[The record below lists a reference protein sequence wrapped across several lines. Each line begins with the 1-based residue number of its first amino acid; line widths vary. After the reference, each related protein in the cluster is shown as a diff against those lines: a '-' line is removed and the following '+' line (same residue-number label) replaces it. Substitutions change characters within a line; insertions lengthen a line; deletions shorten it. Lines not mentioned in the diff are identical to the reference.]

1 MDFCPHCGA
10 HIQDNVKRCPKCR
23 KSIKKRAF
31 VRSGIER
38 KLWALPGAV
47 ALIIV
52 NISIVCIVVASA
64 VYPRLSGQEPEYTE
78 IEFFD
83 CSKAGETAYV
93 DIVDIIPTI
102 NVYSGEEITNL
113 LCKCTATNGE
123 TVTLYITVS
132 DFADNFD
139 SDMWAYRGSSYED
152 VISFTARRVHGIS
165 VYHGDII
172 KDAPRSVAKNMLLKF
187 VSAD

>member
-1 MDFCPHCGA
+1 MDFCPHCGVR
-10 HIQDNVKRCPKCR
+10 IQDNVKRCHKCR
-23 KSIKKRAF
+23 KSIKKRAG

-38 KLWALPGAV
+38 RLWALPGFV

-52 NISIVCIVVASA
+52 VICIVCTVIAA
-64 VYPRLSGQEPEYTE
+64 GVYPRLSGQEPEYTE

-83 CSKAGETAYV
+83 CSKAGETVYV
-93 DIVDIIPTI
+93 DIVDIVPVI

-113 LCKCTATNGE
+113 LCRCTAVNGE

-132 DFADNFD
+132 DFADSFD
-139 SDMWAYRGSSYED
+139 SDIWTYLGSNYED
-152 VISFTARRVHGIS
+152 TISLTARRVHGIS

-172 KDAPRSVAKNMLLKF
+172 KDAPGSVAKNMLLKF